1 MRINLS
7 SIYVDDQDRAL
18 RFYTEVLGFVKS
30 REIPVGEYKWLT
42 VRSPDG
48 GDTELSLEPNAN
60 PIARTYQDALMAQG
74 IPITAFQVDDIEAEV
89 RRLKAAGV
97 KFTLEPTAMP
107 GVTIAML
114 ADTCGNLIQIYQ
126 PT

>member
-42 VRSPDG
+42 VRSPEG

-60 PIARTYQDALMAQG
+60 PAAKTYQEALMAQG
-74 IPITAFQVDDIEAEV
+74 IPITAFHTDDIQAEV

-97 KFTLEPTAMP
+97 KFTMEPTAMGP
-107 GVTIAML
+107 VTIAVL

-126 PT
+126 PQ